1 MSVEAGLLGEEGR
14 QAVPIDTLKFA
25 PFGHIYAADAVEG
38 HAVQVVDQADA
49 NLIGLVLG
57 AAGQRELQAVPQ
69 VAKLL
74 GAGHG
79 KKAIAAKLLQDD
91 LGDSGRHLAGS
102 VR

>member
-49 NLIGLVLG
+49 NLVGLVLG
-57 AAGQRELQAVPQ
+57 AAGEIEGQAVTQ
-69 VAKLL
+69 VAKH
-74 GAGHG
+74 AG
-79 KKAIAAKLLQDD
+79 AKLLQDD
-91 LGDSGRHLAGS
+91 LGGGGGHGAGS
-102 VR
+102 GSLS